1 MSSLR
6 CGLLLLGL
14 LSAGALGQKPQENV
28 QNTER
33 GLPNITEE
41 TQEENKRTFES
52 ENFQETHIED
62 PDLVEDE
69 REEKKETDFQKQIVD
84 STKEGAVE
92 RESGCFQCSCSR
104 FSRSRSVSF
113 LYIN

>member
-1 MSSLR
+1 MFTKRAFLR
-6 CGLLLLGL
+6 WKNEDKYHLFLF
-14 LSAGALGQKPQENV
+14 QV
-28 QNTER
+28 R
-33 GLPNITEE
+33 GVDYTTEE
-41 TQEENKRTFES
+41 TQEENERTFES
-52 ENFQETHIED
+52 ENFQETHLED

-104 FSRSRSVSF
+104 FSRSRSVSC

>member
-1 MSSLR
+1 MARRIKTNIIFVAIMFSF
-6 CGLLLLGL
+6 
-14 LSAGALGQKPQENV
+14 QV
-28 QNTER
+28 R
-33 GLPNITEE
+33 GVDHTTEE
-41 TQEENKRTFES
+41 TQGESERTFES
-52 ENFQETHIED
+52 ENFQETHLED

>member
-1 MSSLR
+1 MFSF
-6 CGLLLLGL
+6 
-14 LSAGALGQKPQENV
+14 QV
-28 QNTER
+28 R
-33 GLPNITEE
+33 GVDHTTEE
-41 TQEENKRTFES
+41 TQGESERTFES

-92 RESGCFQCSCSR
+92 RESGCFQCSCSG